1 MDMSGPASSTQ
12 WYLAR
17 DGQQFGPISDVELA
31 KFIELGHMQ
40 PNDLLWREG
49 FPDWRP
55 AMVVFPP
62 RSPSAPRPNM
72 QTPAQRTRQMAD
84 SLQLRPDV
92 EAPNGARR
100 GDIDREA
107 IHGVRDEIEREPGR
121 GRFMRIAMVLLVLGA
136 LGAVVWFA
144 LPYRDRLWG
153 AVGSLSSLATSDA
166 HAIADRKSLQAP
178 PLAGFTDSPESTDAK
193 LQETALW
200 RVIKR
205 EFPDWYNQRLTEV
218 AELAR
223 SSKDPAAI
231 GQQMARRIV
240 ELRRQQVAHAL
251 AATLPRLKTVAS
263 TFYDNLVELRRH
275 STDACY
281 GFISQGEANPAI
293 VKMLQGSEHTA
304 LLQAQL
310 TSVFEAIAEGR
321 KQPRVYPP
329 PRQPDYDK
337 LATDLKKRGWT
348 QADMQLFSSE
358 RALAQAPPDKV
369 CQLVHDWFAAQLALE
384 DGEAQMRLLVESL
397 RPVVAG

>member
-1 MDMSGPASSTQ
+1 MQ

-17 DGQQFGPISDVELA
+17 DGQQFGPISDAELG

-62 RSPSAPRPNM
+62 RQQPAGPRPNP
-72 QTPAQRTRQMAD
+72 QTRPNAD
-84 SLQLRPDV
+84 SLQLRPDMD
-92 EAPNGARR
+92 APADARR
-100 GDIDREA
+100 EGIEREPV
-107 IHGVRDEIEREPGR
+107 HGGRDEIEREPRR
-121 GRFMRIAMVLLVLGA
+121 GRFTRVAMVLLVLVA

-153 AVGSLSSLATSDA
+153 TIGSLSSLATSDA
-166 HAIADRKSLQAP
+166 HAVADRKSLQAP
-178 PLAGFTDSPESTDAK
+178 PLAGFTDSPETTDTK

-205 EFPDWYNQRLTEV
+205 EFPDWYNQRLTE
-218 AELAR
+218 ASELAR

-231 GQQMARRIV
+231 GQQMARRIM

-321 KQPRVYPP
+321 KQPRVYPQP
-329 PRQPDYDK
+329 QQPDYDK
-337 LATDLKKRGWT
+337 LAADLKKRGWT

-358 RALAQAPPDKV
+358 RALAQAAPDKV
-369 CQLVHDWFAAQLALE
+369 CQLVHDWFAAQLALD